1 MYAIRVRVTE
11 GDGGVDA
18 AAAGIDDAIDDS
30 FASLQ
35 NTQGDAAADNNG
47 EALEDLPA
55 QVPFT
60 AGNPLVEHITG
71 IVHLYRR
78 VPTREEAEAAAR
90 AGGQAAS
97 SSSSASSSSAAT
109 ATTAASSTAAAA
121 ALASLNEEADSD
133 QLCILS
139 LPDDLAVAD
148 LCAFL
153 GRHLAK
159 VRAVRLVRRA
169 PAEAPVP
176 AAAPAAVAAA
186 AAAPSVSDA
195 TAADKEEG
203 AAAAAEDKEGE
214 DKAAEAASAAEGE
227 QRPAPPPPPQPQL
240 PLPLPLPMPMPRLAL
255 LRLDSPRAAAE
266 ARRDLDARPFSSL
279 EPDVLCRIVPVRHV
293 EVDEGG
299 RSRARGATGAE
310 GAEERGGDDGDGDGD
325 DGKKKTTARAAPLPP
340 PNRPPPPGTTE
351 LPPCPVCLERLDDHI
366 SGVVTTVCNHVFHA
380 DCLQRWAG
388 ASCPVCRYAGG
399 GAAASS
405 SSPAAFLGALSN
417 LPGASAAAIAAN
429 AAALADASSSSSQS
443 RCSTCSATH
452 DLWICL
458 ICGHVSS
465 IFFEACEKFSSS
477 FFHSFSFFAQ
487 LKTKK
492 LEKKNR
498 LAAAATVPATPNAT
512 GATRPTATRSSWRRR
527 GGSGTT
533 PRTVRE
539 GEKDW
544 FFLLFSFNISRRERR
559 RPKKKTLTFFP
570 LSFISLVFSFFLFL

>member
-195 TAADKEEG
+195 TAADKAKVDNSPLE
-203 AAAAAEDKEGE
+203 ALHALAFDTARAMMRWQSL
-214 DKAAEAASAAEGE
+214 ALFRIAIAEASHRPRIAALYRTEADSARNSAIATQAERLAKAGLISEDDVE
-227 QRPAPPPPPQPQL
+227 QFSVDL
-240 PLPLPLPMPMPRLAL
+240 LAL
-255 LRLDSPRAAAE
+255 LRGGLYYDALVGRTQAPTKAQIAA
-266 ARRDLDARPFSSL
+266 
-279 EPDVLCRIVPVRHV
+279 H
-293 EVDEGG
+293 
-299 RSRARGATGAE
+299 
-310 GAEERGGDDGDGDGD
+310 
-325 DGKKKTTARAAPLPP
+325 ARAATLTAIRAYAPTHRLDLH
-340 PNRPPPPGTTE
+340 PPPPSNGTET
-351 LPPCPVCLERLDDHI
+351 
-366 SGVVTTVCNHVFHA
+366 
-380 DCLQRWAG
+380 
-388 ASCPVCRYAGG
+388 
-399 GAAASS
+399 
-405 SSPAAFLGALSN
+405 
-417 LPGASAAAIAAN
+417 
-429 AAALADASSSSSQS
+429 
-443 RCSTCSATH
+443 
-452 DLWICL
+452 
-458 ICGHVSS
+458 
-465 IFFEACEKFSSS
+465 
-477 FFHSFSFFAQ
+477 
-487 LKTKK
+487 
-492 LEKKNR
+492 
-498 LAAAATVPATPNAT
+498 
-512 GATRPTATRSSWRRR
+512 
-527 GGSGTT
+527 
-533 PRTVRE
+533 
-539 GEKDW
+539 
-544 FFLLFSFNISRRERR
+544 
-559 RPKKKTLTFFP
+559 
-570 LSFISLVFSFFLFL
+570 